1 MFVKLC
7 QLFGGISMI
16 KHEISHIQ
24 KNSIAEQ
31 LEITSGDFLVSING
45 QEVKDIL
52 DYRLKVQ
59 EEILLVEIEK
69 PDGELWELDIE
80 KEADEDLGLSFM
92 RRCKNKCIFCFV
104 DQQPKGLRES
114 LYVKDD
120 DPLMSFVLGN
130 YTTLTNL
137 DEAEIKRLTDL
148 KISPLRISVHTTD
161 MDLREKM
168 MGTKFARNLL
178 DALAAFNKAGIEMHF
193 QIVLCKGVNDGDK
206 LTESIKT
213 LHNLG
218 KSLSVVPAGLTK
230 HREGLHALEPF
241 SKEEAAEVIK
251 QVNALK
257 LSEFVY
263 LSDEWYLLA
272 GQPLP
277 KYMEYNDFPQLDNGV
292 GMIRLF
298 EREFMGQLKKA
309 VAKPMR
315 KTSVGLITGKA
326 AGRFMRFIA
335 GKFMALHPAVKI
347 EVFEIENSFFGKNV
361 TVSGLLTGQDIIKQL
376 KGKYNVD
383 MFYLPENAFRAGV
396 EEKVMLDGVTLA
408 QLSKA
413 LGVPVCVGSADG
425 AAFCRQLRK

>member
-1 MFVKLC
+1 
-7 QLFGGISMI
+7 MI
-16 KHEISHIQ
+16 KHEISYIQ
-24 KNSIAEQ
+24 KNSIADQ

-45 QEVKDIL
+45 QEIKDIL

-120 DPLMSFVLGN
+120 DPAMSFVLGN

-137 DEAEIKRLTDL
+137 DEAEIKRLINL

-178 DALAAFNKAGIEMHF
+178 DALTAFNNAGIEMHF
-193 QIVLCKGVNDGDK
+193 QIVLCKGFNCGEK
-206 LTESIKT
+206 LSEAIKT

-230 HREGLHALEPF
+230 HREGLCELEPF
-241 SKEEAAEVIK
+241 TKEDATQVIQ
-251 QVNALK
+251 QVNALE
-257 LSEFVY
+257 LGNFVY

-272 GQPLP
+272 EIPLP
-277 KYMEYNDFPQLDNGV
+277 KYKDYNEFPQLDNGV

-298 EREFMGQLKKA
+298 EREFMQQLKKV
-309 VAKPMR
+309 VAKPMK
-315 KTSVGLITGKA
+315 KTSIGLITGKA
-326 AGRFMRFIA
+326 ASRFMRFIA
-335 GKFMALHPAVKI
+335 KKFMVLHPGINI
-347 EVFEIENSFFGKNV
+347 EVFEIENNFFGENV
-361 TVSGLLTGQDIIKQL
+361 TVSGLLTGQDIVRQL
-376 KGKYNVD
+376 KGKHNVN

-396 EEKVMLDGVTLA
+396 EEKVMLDGTTLA

-413 LGVPVCVGSADG
+413 LGVPVIIGSADG
-425 AAFCRQLRK
+425 ADFCRQLRA